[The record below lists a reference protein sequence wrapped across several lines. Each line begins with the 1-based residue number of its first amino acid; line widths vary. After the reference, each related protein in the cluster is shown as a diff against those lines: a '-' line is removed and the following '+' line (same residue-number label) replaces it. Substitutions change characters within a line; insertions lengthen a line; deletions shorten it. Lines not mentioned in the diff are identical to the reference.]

1 MRSLPWPERW
11 LSRFPRARFVETS
24 RLAVDSFQI
33 FGIQLTLSFVVY
45 GLLAKWYVAPLLD
58 RLQPHNALI
67 ALVFPHALRHLG
79 LTILV
84 PVVVDPNFPREWSVP
99 MAIGD
104 VIAQLLALA
113 CLVALRSRASVAIGL
128 LWIFNVFGLLD
139 LVFVMAQGI
148 RLDVT
153 RFHFGAFWFLSTFWL
168 PVLVISHVLIFRRL
182 LYRR

>member
-1 MRSLPWPERW
+1 M
-11 LSRFPRARFVETS
+11 
-24 RLAVDSFQI
+24 DSFQI

-58 RLQPHNALI
+58 RLQLHDALI
-67 ALVFPHALRHLG
+67 ALIFPHALRHLG

-104 VIAQLLALA
+104 AIAQLLALA
-113 CLVALRSRASVAIGL
+113 CLIALRSRVSWAIGL
-128 LWIFNVFGLLD
+128 VWIFNVFGLLD

-153 RFHFGAFWFLSTFWL
+153 RFQFGAFWFLSTFWF
-168 PVLVISHVLIFRRL
+168 PVLVISHILIFQRL
-182 LYRR
+182 LKRR

>member
-1 MRSLPWPERW
+1 M
-11 LSRFPRARFVETS
+11 
-24 RLAVDSFQI
+24 DSFQI

-45 GLLAKWYVAPLLD
+45 GLLTKWYIGPLVERMQLHD
-58 RLQPHNALI
+58 ALI

-99 MAIGD
+99 MAVGD
-104 VIAQLLALA
+104 AVAQLLALA
-113 CLVALRSRASVAIGL
+113 CLIALRSRAGLAIGL
-128 LWIFNVFGLLD
+128 VWIFNVFGLLD
-139 LVFVMAQGI
+139 LVFVMAQGV

-153 RFHFGAFWFLSTFWL
+153 RFQFGAFWFLSTFWF

-182 LYRR
+182 LKRS

>member
-1 MRSLPWPERW
+1 
-11 LSRFPRARFVETS
+11 VG
-24 RLAVDSFQI
+24 SFQI
-33 FGIQLTLSFVVY
+33 FGIQLTLSFIVY
-45 GLLAKWYVAPLLD
+45 GLLAKWYVAPALD
-58 RLQPHNALI
+58 KWQLNDALV

-104 VIAQLLALA
+104 VIAQLMALA
-113 CLVALRSRASVAIGL
+113 CLVALRSRAAWSIGL
-128 LWIFNVFGLLD
+128 VWIFNVFGFLD

-153 RFHFGAFWFLSTFWL
+153 RFQFGAFWFLSTFWL
-168 PVLVISHVLIFRRL
+168 PVLIISHILIFQRL
-182 LYRR
+182 LKRG